1 MGIVKRDSI
10 SITILS
16 YVGAAI
22 GYVNKILLFP
32 NFLSEE
38 QVGLTSILVSLAMI
52 YAQLSALGIN
62 STVVKFFPFF
72 RTSDRR
78 HNGLFFWSA
87 LGISIGFVLFTLLF
101 LWFKE
106 PVMHYFAKE
115 SPLLSEYYL
124 LLIPLGLTT
133 LFYNF
138 FSSWLQAFFKTVIST
153 AVYDV
158 LLRLLM
164 TLEISLYAFGLI
176 DFEQFIVIYVLIYF
190 VPTIILLVYTAW
202 LRQIS
207 LRPAFT
213 SRTRTLVAIAGTY
226 GLWQYLGGAS
236 VYITNVID
244 QTMLAGIQGLV
255 QGGIYSVMMYMV
267 SAMMIPNRSVIK
279 VSTPIVANLWKERA
293 MTRMQEMHREVS
305 QMNLIIGCYIFL
317 AIWINLGNIFSL
329 MPDSYAAGRYVFLY
343 LGLGRI
349 FEMYS
354 GLTGVILITSK
365 RYRYDFT
372 FSILLVFMTV
382 GTNALL
388 IPHLGMNGAA
398 LATMITVIVY
408 NLLRILFVWKFFR
421 LQPFGRGDLC
431 ILGLTLAGALISA
444 VIPQMGG
451 WWLDAPIRTL
461 LLSALFG
468 LPIYLLKLSPAL
480 NLTLENWFRRL
491 VACFRNR

>member
-72 RTSDRR
+72 RTPDRR

-87 LGISIGFVLFTLLF
+87 LGISFGFVLFTLLF
-101 LWFKE
+101 LLFKE
-106 PVMHYFAKE
+106 PVMNYFAKE

-190 VPTIILLVYTAW
+190 VPTIILLLYTAW

-293 MTRMQEMHREVS
+293 MARMQEMHREVS

-317 AIWINLGNIFSL
+317 AIWINLDNIFSAITDNL
-329 MPDSYAAGRYVFLY
+329 PEAPAWFDKDVFTDKSLRFFASEIIREKILLY
-343 LGLGRI
+343 
-349 FEMYS
+349 YS
-354 GLTGVILITSK
+354 QEIPYSCEVSIESFKEGSE
-365 RYRYDFT
+365 RYD
-372 FSILLVFMTV
+372 
-382 GTNALL
+382 
-388 IPHLGMNGAA
+388 
-398 LATMITVIVY
+398 
-408 NLLRILFVWKFFR
+408 
-421 LQPFGRGDLC
+421 
-431 ILGLTLAGALISA
+431 ISA
-444 VIPQMGG
+444 VIYVMRESQKGIVIGKGG
-451 WWLDAPIRTL
+451 QALKKVGTKARLDMEEFFQKKVF
-461 LLSALFG
+461 LSLFVKVD
-468 LPIYLLKLSPAL
+468 PDWR
-480 NLTLENWFRRL
+480 ENKKELRRFGYETG
-491 VACFRNR
+491 A

>member
-16 YVGAAI
+16 YAGAAI

-52 YAQLSALGIN
+52 YAQFSALGIN

-72 RTSDRR
+72 RTPDRR

-87 LGISIGFVLFTLLF
+87 LGISVGFVLFTLLF
-101 LWFKE
+101 VLFKE
-106 PVMHYFAKE
+106 PVTAYFAQE
-115 SPLLSEYYL
+115 SPLLSKYYL

-138 FSSWLQAFFKTVIST
+138 FSSWLQAFYKTVIST

-164 TLEISLYAFGLI
+164 TLEISLYAFGLL
-176 DFEQFIVIYVLIYF
+176 DFEQFIIGYVLIYF
-190 VPTIILLVYTAW
+190 VPTIILLLYTAW
-202 LRQIS
+202 IRQVD

-213 SRTRTLVAIAGTY
+213 PRTRRLVVIAGTY

-236 VYITNVID
+236 VYVTNVID

-255 QGGIYSVMMYMV
+255 QGGIFSVMMYMV

-279 VSTPIVANLWKERA
+279 VSTPIVANLWKERD
-293 MTRMQEMHREVS
+293 MTRMQGMHREVS
-305 QMNLIIGCYIFL
+305 LMNLIVGCYIFL
-317 AIWINLGNIFSL
+317 AIWINLDNIFSL
-329 MPDSYAAGRYVFLY
+329 MPASYAAGRYVFLF

-388 IPHLGMNGAA
+388 IPPLGMTGAA
-398 LATMITVIVY
+398 LATMTTVIVY
-408 NLLRILFVWKFFR
+408 NLLRIFFVWRFFR
-421 LQPFGRGDLC
+421 LRPFAWGDMS
-431 ILGLTLAGALISA
+431 ILGLTLAGVLLSALI
-444 VIPQMGG
+444 PQIGP
-451 WWLDAPIRTL
+451 WWLDAPVRTAVVSLLFALPVYRLKVSPPLNRTL
-461 LLSALFG
+461 DGFL
-468 LPIYLLKLSPAL
+468 
-480 NLTLENWFRRL
+480 RRL
-491 VACFRNR
+491 GIRRGR

>member
-16 YVGAAI
+16 YAGAAI

-52 YAQLSALGIN
+52 YAQFSALGIN

-87 LGISIGFVLFTLLF
+87 LGISVGFVLFTLLF
-101 LWFKE
+101 VLFKE
-106 PVMHYFAKE
+106 PVMAYFAQE
-115 SPLLSEYYL
+115 SPLLSKYYL

-138 FSSWLQAFFKTVIST
+138 FSSWLQAFYRTVIST

-164 TLEISLYAFGLI
+164 TLEISLYAFGLL
-176 DFEQFIVIYVLIYF
+176 DFEQFIIGYVLIYF
-190 VPTIILLVYTAW
+190 VPTIILLLYTAW
-202 LRQIS
+202 IRQID

-213 SRTRTLVAIAGTY
+213 SRTRKLVVIAGTY

-236 VYITNVID
+236 VYVTNVID

-255 QGGIYSVMMYMV
+255 QGGIFSVMMYMV

-279 VSTPIVANLWKERA
+279 VSTPIVANLWKERD
-293 MTRMQEMHREVS
+293 MSRMQDMHREVS
-305 QMNLIIGCYIFL
+305 LMNLIVGCYIFL
-317 AIWINLGNIFSL
+317 AIWINLDNIFSL
-329 MPDSYAAGRYVFLY
+329 MPASYAAGRYVFLF

-388 IPHLGMNGAA
+388 IPPLGMTGAA
-398 LATMITVIVY
+398 LATMTTVIVY
-408 NLLRILFVWKFFR
+408 NLLRICFVWKFFR
-421 LQPFGRGDLC
+421 LQPFAWSDMS
-431 ILGLTLAGALISA
+431 ILGLTLAGVLLSALI
-444 VIPQMGG
+444 PQIGR
-451 WWLDAPIRTL
+451 WWLDAPVRTAVVSL
-461 LLSALFG
+461 LFAL
-468 LPIYLLKLSPAL
+468 PVYLLKVSPQL
-480 NLTLENWFRRL
+480 NRTLDSFLRRL
-491 VACFRNR
+491 GIRCGR